1 MDNDLNI
8 GLAFSGGGYRAAT
21 FDLGALSMLNAI
33 RLEDGRTLLDC
44 VTALSSVSGG
54 SITALK
60 YMLARAR

>member
-33 RLEDGRTLLDC
+33 RL
-44 VTALSSVSGG
+44 
-54 SITALK
+54 
-60 YMLARAR
+60 